1 MLLAMGMELVAS
13 QAWGKLESELVPS
26 AFRFLSLMWTTILPC
41 GNRKKNAI
49 LNLVAQGLVL
59 MAGLFFFLRPS

>member
-1 MLLAMGMELVAS
+1 LRDL
-13 QAWGKLESELVPS
+13 ELVPS